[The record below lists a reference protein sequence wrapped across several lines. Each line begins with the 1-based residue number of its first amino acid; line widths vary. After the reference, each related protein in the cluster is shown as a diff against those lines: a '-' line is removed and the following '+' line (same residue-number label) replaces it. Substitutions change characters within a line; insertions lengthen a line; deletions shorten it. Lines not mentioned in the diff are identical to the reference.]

1 MRACFAFFLF
11 LFYCCH
17 SPAQE
22 SLNSIFRSSAADSVK
37 VTKLF
42 DAANKYDGRNSDS
55 EKIYV
60 DTALYLASC
69 IKYVAGIIRAKDFYS
84 SIYEDEGKYNIALKY
99 ALEAKGMAEKIG
111 AKKLIAHSAKN
122 IGAVYLD
129 LKAYDTALN
138 YYNEELKQESEIHDT
153 FEIIKAL
160 NNIGAVYSDE
170 KNYVQAIKCYQ
181 KGLSIAAALHD
192 SITLSAFYSNI
203 GSIYSDKKEY
213 DPALVY
219 DKEAY
224 QIAAARRDYYTLA
237 SVATNIGFIY
247 NQEKNYDNGLKYFQ
261 KTDSI
266 AKVLGNNNLL
276 LLAFGN
282 IYATYKKKNAYDSA
296 CQYLWFYDSL
306 QQMNYNSESS
316 KQIADMQTKYNTQ
329 KKEQAIILLTTER
342 KHQQAV
348 IYFILALSALL
359 LAFIWFI
366 YRSYRQKK
374 KINIELDV
382 KNRKLSEA
390 NAVIAEKNKDIT
402 DSINYAK
409 LIQNARLPDKAI
421 ITKHL
426 PNHFI
431 LYKPKDIVSGD
442 FYFFHKKETSI
453 YLAAA
458 DCTGHGVPGAMM
470 SMIGSEKLEY
480 AVHNASEPAKILGIL
495 NTEIRDALK
504 QSEIPNTSHDGMDVA
519 LCRID
524 TSNGIVHFSGANR
537 PLWITKNLQKGV
549 INEIKP
555 DKLSIGGFT
564 PADQLF
570 GQHEVKPD
578 PGDTFYIFS
587 DGFADTFNGK
597 SGKKLTTKRFRNLI
611 LSMQDVPFNEQEHFL
626 DNFIEDWKA
635 GAEQTDDILVIGVRV

>member
-1 MRACFAFFLF
+1 MKLLAA
-11 LFYCCH
+11 
-17 SPAQE
+17 AQ
-22 SLNSIFRSSAADSVK
+22 
-37 VTKLF
+37 
-42 DAANKYDGRNSDS
+42 KYEGRNSDS

-60 DTALYLASC
+60 DTARYLA
-69 IKYVAGIIRAKDFYS
+69 IRAKYVTGNIRVDGFYS
-84 SIYEDEGKYNIALKY
+84 SIYEDEGKYDISLKY
-99 ALEAKGMAEKIG
+99 ALEAMRMAEKKG
-111 AKKLIAHSAKN
+111 VKKLIAKSAN
-122 IGAVYLD
+122 NVAIVYYD

-138 YYNEELKQESEIHDT
+138 YFNMELNQYSEIHDT
-153 FEIIKAL
+153 IGTIKVL
-160 NNIGAVYSDE
+160 NNMGAAYINE
-170 KNYVQAIKCYQ
+170 KNYEEGMKCYQ
-181 KGLSIAAALHD
+181 KGLAMSLALHD
-192 SITLSAFYSNI
+192 SNLLSAFYTNI
-203 GSIYSDKKEY
+203 GRIYTERKEY
-213 DPALVY
+213 EQGLFY
-219 DKEAY
+219 GLEAY
-224 QIAAARRDYYTLA
+224 RIAASRKDYYTLA

-247 NQEKNYDNGLKYFQ
+247 KEQKNYDSALKYFQ

-266 AKVLGNNNLL
+266 AAFQQNDNLL
-276 LLAFGN
+276 LLAFQN
-282 IYATYKKKNAYDSA
+282 ICSTFYRKKSIDSA
-296 CQYLWFYDSL
+296 YRYLCLYDSL
-306 QQMNYNSESS
+306 QQKVYNAESS

-348 IYFILALSALL
+348 IYFIFALSALL

-442 FYFFHKKETSI
+442 FYFFHKKETAI
-453 YLAAA
+453 DLAAA
-458 DCTGHGVPGAMM
+458 DCTGHVVPGAMM

-564 PADQLF
+564 PADQQF